1 MLVIGILKSIGLSRA
16 YVPLLKLG
24 RVLVVDNALFKVS
37 KFKNL

>member
-24 RVLVVDNALFKVS
+24 RVLVVDNAFFKAPNS
-37 KFKNL
+37 QNL